1 MLFLCCPVETFSL
14 NYLPV
19 VFILVDPIFL
29 SRVYVILAQQNI
41 KSNNHLFGEVEFY
54 RTISLR
60 LPV

>member
-14 NYLPV
+14 NYL
-19 VFILVDPIFL
+19 VFILVDLIFL

-41 KSNNHLFGEVEFY
+41 KSNNHLCGEVEFY